1 MKITAPAKY
10 GGSAALAAQRYRKV
24 TIKIL
29 HAKLHVIDLYLHILY
44 LFLNPI
50 KQNLNISAVESP
62 YINNLRHSCNII

>member
-29 HAKLHVIDLYLHILY
+29 HAKLHVIDFYLHIY

-50 KQNLNISAVESP
+50 KQNLNRSAVESP